1 MHLEL
6 AINVLERK
14 KMSGLALC
22 FQPSIDLEQTPESIV

>member
-1 MHLEL
+1 MHLEF

-22 FQPSIDLEQTPESIV
+22 FQSSMVLEQAPESIV